1 MSEQKTTKTGNVLG
15 VTRLQT
21 ADGSA
26 KAVMS
31 TRRVKIN
38 TNPKVRESKSKK
50 GYFLSFLF
58 GVYGDS
64 IKKVKFGLNN
74 PTALVEDPKFGVSI
88 GTTVFA
94 RSEAQ
99 KDYLVS
105 VLKKGAY
112 VDGLHGTI
120 HMDPTYGVQY
130 FVDASEIGY
139 IHSDNDNK
147 TDKSEDVSDDVP
159 PVETDAVDDSSDN
172 FVV

>member
-31 TRRVKIN
+31 TRRIKIN

-58 GVYGDS
+58 GVYGESS

-130 FVDASEIGY
+130 FVDASELGY
-139 IHSDNDNK
+139 IHSDNDDE
-147 TDKSEDVSDDVP
+147 TDKSEDVP
-159 PVETDAVDDSSDN
+159 PVETDAADDSSDN